1 MPDINTIGLALSR
14 VEEGNGV
21 IGCTPRRNTDAAH
34 NRAFVAEL
42 FELRLIYKPTKATP
56 PRLTHLGRETLHNW
70 RQVYALERQKANEKS
85 TQDKTSEGTQTKHRR
100 C

>member
-1 MPDINTIGLALSR
+1 MSDINMIGLALSR

-21 IGCTPRRNTDAAH
+21 IGCTPRRNTDTAY
-34 NRAFVAEL
+34 NRAFVAKL

-56 PRLTHLGRETLHNW
+56 PRLTSLGHEILYSW
-70 RQVYALERQKANEKS
+70 RRSYALERQKADEKP
-85 TQDKTSEGTQTKHRR
+85 TQNKTSASTQTKHRR